1 MGAEE
6 IERLLGEYGGSGRT
20 QHEFA
25 AAHGIGL
32 STLTKW
38 LRTEKRR
45 ARAGRGREPGAMD
58 LVEVTLAGSR
68 PLGAISSSSCD
79 YDYAL
84 EMAGCGRLHVRRGF
98 DVGEVEDLLELL
110 RRQQSRQ
117 P

>member
-1 MGAEE
+1 MEKTKRTRSRRRLGGEE
-6 IERLLGEYGGSGRT
+6 IERLLGQYRGSGRT

-45 ARAGRGREPGAMD
+45 ALAGREREPGAMD

-68 PLGAISSSSCD
+68 PPGAVFSSGND

-84 EMAGCGRLHVRRGF
+84 EMTGCGRLHVRRGF
-98 DVGEVEDLLELL
+98 DGG
-110 RRQQSRQ
+110 
-117 P
+117 